1 MRRKFRDGRFLTT
14 EKISP
19 LKEKTPEGYLLCRDV
34 PISRVGSFEY
44 SAAEVG
50 LPNIGRAV
58 QVWRPEEQIFNPETI
73 ASFEAKPVVIGH
85 ARFADPDNWREIA
98 VGTTQNVRRGEGD
111 KSDFLLADLLLT
123 DRKAI
128 EAVESGDLKEVSC
141 GYDADTQE
149 TPQGIEQIG
158 IVGNH
163 VALVVSARCSGCKI
177 GDGSMTTSLKTRL
190 RKLFRD
196 GNEDAFNEEV
206 DKLQVQDD
214 DAPDAAP
221 APAPT
226 PTLEERLAKLEVT
239 VAALAKGLAQKP
251 VGDADTPPV
260 PDAQAIIGDAEAL
273 CPGMKKPVGDA
284 KGGKFTRNQIE
295 RVMRTALKGAGV
307 KQFGDSSELDGK
319 ALDIAFKA
327 AVAMSKSGKNPRASG
342 TRTSMPRGS
351 AGDITR
357 GMFDYTTEVKQN
369 DTTTP
374 VADDGVLVS
383 LTATGKAT
391 PATDASKVYG
401 IAVRDYRQVGP
412 DGKAWP
418 KDAFVCILR
427 RGYS

>member
-196 GNEDAFNEEV
+196 GNEAAFNEEV

-226 PTLEERLAKLEVT
+226 PAPTPTLEERLAKLEAM
-239 VAALAKGLAQKP
+239 VAALAKGQAQKP
-251 VGDADTPPV
+251 VGDADTPPAPDAGADQNDDNELIDD

-327 AVAMSKSGKNPRASG
+327 AVAMSKSGKNPKASG
-342 TRTSMPRGS
+342 TRYGDS
-351 AGDITR
+351 AEDSVNSIA
-357 GMFDYTTEVKQN
+357 YVQKKLN
-369 DTTTP
+369 DFWG
-374 VADDGVLVS
+374 A
-383 LTATGKAT
+383 K
-391 PATDASKVYG
+391 
-401 IAVRDYRQVGP
+401 
-412 DGKAWP
+412 
-418 KDAFVCILR
+418 
-427 RGYS
+427 

>member
-50 LPNIGRAV
+50 LPNIGHAV
-58 QVWRPEEQIFNPETI
+58 QVWRPEEKIFNPETI

-226 PTLEERLAKLEVT
+226 PTLEERLAKLEAT

-260 PDAQAIIGDAEAL
+260 PDDDDELIDDPDAQAIIGDAEAL

-342 TRTSMPRGS
+342 TRYGDS
-351 AGDITR
+351 AEDSVNSIA
-357 GMFDYTTEVKQN
+357 YVQKKLN
-369 DTTTP
+369 DFWG
-374 VADDGVLVS
+374 A
-383 LTATGKAT
+383 K
-391 PATDASKVYG
+391 
-401 IAVRDYRQVGP
+401 
-412 DGKAWP
+412 
-418 KDAFVCILR
+418 
-427 RGYS
+427 

>member
-50 LPNIGRAV
+50 LPNIGHAV
-58 QVWRPEEQIFNPETI
+58 QVWRPGEKIFNPETI

-226 PTLEERLAKLEVT
+226 PTLEERLAKLEAT

-260 PDAQAIIGDAEAL
+260 PDDDDELIDDPDAQAIIGDAEAL

-342 TRTSMPRGS
+342 TRYGDS
-351 AGDITR
+351 AEDSVNSIA
-357 GMFDYTTEVKQN
+357 YVQKKLN
-369 DTTTP
+369 DFWG
-374 VADDGVLVS
+374 A
-383 LTATGKAT
+383 K
-391 PATDASKVYG
+391 
-401 IAVRDYRQVGP
+401 
-412 DGKAWP
+412 
-418 KDAFVCILR
+418 
-427 RGYS
+427 

>member
-50 LPNIGRAV
+50 LPNIGHAV

-177 GDGSMTTSLKTRL
+177 GDGSMTTSSLKTRL

-206 DKLQVQDD
+206 DKLRVQDD

-221 APAPT
+221 APTPT
-226 PTLEERLAKLEVT
+226 PTLEERLAKLEAT

-260 PDAQAIIGDAEAL
+260 PDDTVDPDDDDELIDDPDAQAIIGDAEAL

-327 AVAMSKSGKNPRASG
+327 AVAMSKSGKNPKASG
-342 TRTSMPRGS
+342 TRYGDS
-351 AGDITR
+351 AEDSVNSIA
-357 GMFDYTTEVKQN
+357 YVQKKLN
-369 DTTTP
+369 DFWG
-374 VADDGVLVS
+374 A
-383 LTATGKAT
+383 K
-391 PATDASKVYG
+391 
-401 IAVRDYRQVGP
+401 
-412 DGKAWP
+412 
-418 KDAFVCILR
+418 
-427 RGYS
+427 

>member
-50 LPNIGRAV
+50 LPNIGHAV

-128 EAVESGDLKEVSC
+128 EAVENGDLKEVSC

-226 PTLEERLAKLEVT
+226 PTLEERLAKLEAT

-260 PDAQAIIGDAEAL
+260 PDDDDELIDDPDAQAIIGDAEAL

-342 TRTSMPRGS
+342 TRYGDS
-351 AGDITR
+351 AEDSVNSIA
-357 GMFDYTTEVKQN
+357 YVQKKLN
-369 DTTTP
+369 DFWG
-374 VADDGVLVS
+374 A
-383 LTATGKAT
+383 K
-391 PATDASKVYG
+391 
-401 IAVRDYRQVGP
+401 
-412 DGKAWP
+412 
-418 KDAFVCILR
+418 
-427 RGYS
+427 

>member
-50 LPNIGRAV
+50 LPNIGHAV

-206 DKLQVQDD
+206 DKLQVQDG

-221 APAPT
+221 APAPTPAPT
-226 PTLEERLAKLEVT
+226 PTLEERLAKLEAT

-260 PDAQAIIGDAEAL
+260 PDDTVDPDDDDELIDDPDAQAIIGDAEAL

-295 RVMRTALKGAGV
+295 RVMRTALKGVGV

-342 TRTSMPRGS
+342 TRYGDS
-351 AGDITR
+351 AEDSVNSIA
-357 GMFDYTTEVKQN
+357 YVQKKLN
-369 DTTTP
+369 DFWG
-374 VADDGVLVS
+374 A
-383 LTATGKAT
+383 K
-391 PATDASKVYG
+391 
-401 IAVRDYRQVGP
+401 
-412 DGKAWP
+412 
-418 KDAFVCILR
+418 
-427 RGYS
+427 

>member
-50 LPNIGRAV
+50 LPNIGHAV

-260 PDAQAIIGDAEAL
+260 PDDDDELIDDPDAQAIIGDAEAL

-342 TRTSMPRGS
+342 TRYGDS
-351 AGDITR
+351 AEDSVNSIA
-357 GMFDYTTEVKQN
+357 YVQKKLN
-369 DTTTP
+369 DFWG
-374 VADDGVLVS
+374 A
-383 LTATGKAT
+383 K
-391 PATDASKVYG
+391 
-401 IAVRDYRQVGP
+401 
-412 DGKAWP
+412 
-418 KDAFVCILR
+418 
-427 RGYS
+427 

>member
-50 LPNIGRAV
+50 LPNIGHAV

-177 GDGSMTTSLKTRL
+177 GDGSMTTRLKTRL

-206 DKLQVQDD
+206 DKLQDQDD

-226 PTLEERLAKLEVT
+226 PTLEERLAKLEAT

-260 PDAQAIIGDAEAL
+260 PDDDDELIDDPDAQAIIGDAEAL

-342 TRTSMPRGS
+342 TRYGDS
-351 AGDITR
+351 AEDSVNSIA
-357 GMFDYTTEVKQN
+357 YVQKKLN
-369 DTTTP
+369 DFWG
-374 VADDGVLVS
+374 A
-383 LTATGKAT
+383 K
-391 PATDASKVYG
+391 
-401 IAVRDYRQVGP
+401 
-412 DGKAWP
+412 
-418 KDAFVCILR
+418 
-427 RGYS
+427 

>member
-50 LPNIGRAV
+50 LPNIGHAV

-226 PTLEERLAKLEVT
+226 PTLEERLAKLEAA
-239 VAALAKGLAQKP
+239 VAAIAKAQTQKP
-251 VGDADTPPV
+251 VGDADTPPAPDDTV
-260 PDAQAIIGDAEAL
+260 DPGDDELIDDPDAQAIIGDAEAL

-342 TRTSMPRGS
+342 TRYGDS
-351 AGDITR
+351 AEDSVNSIA
-357 GMFDYTTEVKQN
+357 YVQKKLN
-369 DTTTP
+369 DFWG
-374 VADDGVLVS
+374 A
-383 LTATGKAT
+383 K
-391 PATDASKVYG
+391 
-401 IAVRDYRQVGP
+401 
-412 DGKAWP
+412 
-418 KDAFVCILR
+418 
-427 RGYS
+427 

>member
-50 LPNIGRAV
+50 LPNIGCAV

-149 TPQGIEQIG
+149 TPEGIEQIG

-206 DKLQVQDD
+206 DKLQVQDG
-214 DAPDAAP
+214 DAPDGAP

-226 PTLEERLAKLEVT
+226 PAPTPTFEERLAKLEAT

-260 PDAQAIIGDAEAL
+260 PDDTVDPDDDDELIDDPDAQAIIGDAEAL

-327 AVAMSKSGKNPRASG
+327 AVAMSKSGKNPKASG
-342 TRTSMPRGS
+342 TRYGDS
-351 AGDITR
+351 AEDSVNSIA
-357 GMFDYTTEVKQN
+357 YVQKKLN
-369 DTTTP
+369 DFWG
-374 VADDGVLVS
+374 A
-383 LTATGKAT
+383 K
-391 PATDASKVYG
+391 
-401 IAVRDYRQVGP
+401 
-412 DGKAWP
+412 
-418 KDAFVCILR
+418 
-427 RGYS
+427 

>member
-206 DKLQVQDD
+206 DKLQVQDE

-226 PTLEERLAKLEVT
+226 PTLEERLAKLEAT

-260 PDAQAIIGDAEAL
+260 PDDDDELIDDPDAQAIIGDAEAL

-342 TRTSMPRGS
+342 TRYGDS
-351 AGDITR
+351 AEDSVNSIA
-357 GMFDYTTEVKQN
+357 YVQKKLN
-369 DTTTP
+369 DFWG
-374 VADDGVLVS
+374 A
-383 LTATGKAT
+383 K
-391 PATDASKVYG
+391 
-401 IAVRDYRQVGP
+401 
-412 DGKAWP
+412 
-418 KDAFVCILR
+418 
-427 RGYS
+427 

>member
-206 DKLQVQDD
+206 DKLQVQDG

-221 APAPT
+221 APAPTPAPT
-226 PTLEERLAKLEVT
+226 PTLEERLAKLEAT

-260 PDAQAIIGDAEAL
+260 PDDTVDPDDDDELIDDPDAQAIIGDAEAL

-327 AVAMSKSGKNPRASG
+327 AVAMSKSGKNPKASG
-342 TRTSMPRGS
+342 TRYGDS
-351 AGDITR
+351 AEDSVNSIA
-357 GMFDYTTEVKQN
+357 YVQKKLN
-369 DTTTP
+369 DFWG
-374 VADDGVLVS
+374 A
-383 LTATGKAT
+383 K
-391 PATDASKVYG
+391 
-401 IAVRDYRQVGP
+401 
-412 DGKAWP
+412 
-418 KDAFVCILR
+418 
-427 RGYS
+427 

>member
-58 QVWRPEEQIFNPETI
+58 QVRRPEEQIFNPETI

-226 PTLEERLAKLEVT
+226 PTLEERLAKLEAT

-260 PDAQAIIGDAEAL
+260 PDDTVDPDDDDELIDDPDAQAIIGDAGAL

-327 AVAMSKSGKNPRASG
+327 AVAMSKSGKNPKASG
-342 TRTSMPRGS
+342 TRYGDS
-351 AGDITR
+351 AEDSVNSIA
-357 GMFDYTTEVKQN
+357 YVQKKLN
-369 DTTTP
+369 DFWG
-374 VADDGVLVS
+374 A
-383 LTATGKAT
+383 K
-391 PATDASKVYG
+391 
-401 IAVRDYRQVGP
+401 
-412 DGKAWP
+412 
-418 KDAFVCILR
+418 
-427 RGYS
+427 

>member
-206 DKLQVQDD
+206 DKLRVQDD

-226 PTLEERLAKLEVT
+226 PTLEERLAKLEAT
-239 VAALAKGLAQKP
+239 VAALAKGLDQKP

-260 PDAQAIIGDAEAL
+260 PDDTVDPDDDDELIDDPDAQAIIGDAEAL

-327 AVAMSKSGKNPRASG
+327 AVAMSKSGKNPKASG
-342 TRTSMPRGS
+342 TRYGDS
-351 AGDITR
+351 AEDSVNSIA
-357 GMFDYTTEVKQN
+357 YVQKKLN
-369 DTTTP
+369 DFWG
-374 VADDGVLVS
+374 A
-383 LTATGKAT
+383 K
-391 PATDASKVYG
+391 
-401 IAVRDYRQVGP
+401 
-412 DGKAWP
+412 
-418 KDAFVCILR
+418 
-427 RGYS
+427 

>member
-50 LPNIGRAV
+50 LPNIGHAV

-226 PTLEERLAKLEVT
+226 PTLEERLAKLEAT

-260 PDAQAIIGDAEAL
+260 PDDDDELIDDPDAQAIIGDAEAL

-327 AVAMSKSGKNPRASG
+327 AVAMSKSGKNPKASA
-342 TRTSMPRGS
+342 TRYGDS
-351 AGDITR
+351 AEDSVNSIA
-357 GMFDYTTEVKQN
+357 YVQKKLN
-369 DTTTP
+369 DFWG
-374 VADDGVLVS
+374 A
-383 LTATGKAT
+383 K
-391 PATDASKVYG
+391 
-401 IAVRDYRQVGP
+401 
-412 DGKAWP
+412 
-418 KDAFVCILR
+418 
-427 RGYS
+427 

>member
-50 LPNIGRAV
+50 LPNIGHAV

-177 GDGSMTTSLKTRL
+177 GDGSMTTNLKTRL

-206 DKLQVQDD
+206 DKLQVQDG

-226 PTLEERLAKLEVT
+226 PTLEERLAKLEAT
-239 VAALAKGLAQKP
+239 VAALAKGLSQKP

-260 PDAQAIIGDAEAL
+260 PDDDDELIDDPDAQAIIGDAEAL

-342 TRTSMPRGS
+342 TRYGDS
-351 AGDITR
+351 AEDSVNSIA
-357 GMFDYTTEVKQN
+357 YVQKKLN
-369 DTTTP
+369 DFWG
-374 VADDGVLVS
+374 A
-383 LTATGKAT
+383 K
-391 PATDASKVYG
+391 
-401 IAVRDYRQVGP
+401 
-412 DGKAWP
+412 
-418 KDAFVCILR
+418 
-427 RGYS
+427 

>member
-50 LPNIGRAV
+50 LPNIGHAV

-226 PTLEERLAKLEVT
+226 PTLEERLAKLEAT

-260 PDAQAIIGDAEAL
+260 PDDTVDPDDDDELIDDPDAQAIIGDAEAL

-342 TRTSMPRGS
+342 TRYGDS
-351 AGDITR
+351 AEDSVNSIA
-357 GMFDYTTEVKQN
+357 YVQKKLN
-369 DTTTP
+369 DFWG
-374 VADDGVLVS
+374 A
-383 LTATGKAT
+383 K
-391 PATDASKVYG
+391 
-401 IAVRDYRQVGP
+401 
-412 DGKAWP
+412 
-418 KDAFVCILR
+418 
-427 RGYS
+427 

>member
-50 LPNIGRAV
+50 LPNIGHAV

-149 TPQGIEQIG
+149 TPEGIEQIG

-226 PTLEERLAKLEVT
+226 PTLEERLAKLEAT

-251 VGDADTPPV
+251 VGDADTPPAPDDTV
-260 PDAQAIIGDAEAL
+260 DPGDDELIDDPDAQVIIGDAEAL

-327 AVAMSKSGKNPRASG
+327 AVAMSKSGKNPKASG
-342 TRTSMPRGS
+342 TRYGDS
-351 AGDITR
+351 AEDSVNSIA
-357 GMFDYTTEVKQN
+357 YVQKKLN
-369 DTTTP
+369 DFWG
-374 VADDGVLVS
+374 A
-383 LTATGKAT
+383 K
-391 PATDASKVYG
+391 
-401 IAVRDYRQVGP
+401 
-412 DGKAWP
+412 
-418 KDAFVCILR
+418 
-427 RGYS
+427 

>member
-34 PISRVGSFEY
+34 PISRIGSFEY

-50 LPNIGRAV
+50 LPNIGHAV

-226 PTLEERLAKLEVT
+226 PTLEERLAKLEAT
-239 VAALAKGLAQKP
+239 VAALAKGLDQKP

-260 PDAQAIIGDAEAL
+260 PDDTVDPDDDDELIDDPDAQAIIGDAEAL

-342 TRTSMPRGS
+342 TRYGDS
-351 AGDITR
+351 AEDSVNSIA
-357 GMFDYTTEVKQN
+357 YVQKKLN
-369 DTTTP
+369 DFWG
-374 VADDGVLVS
+374 A
-383 LTATGKAT
+383 K
-391 PATDASKVYG
+391 
-401 IAVRDYRQVGP
+401 
-412 DGKAWP
+412 
-418 KDAFVCILR
+418 
-427 RGYS
+427 

>member
-206 DKLQVQDD
+206 DKLQVQDG

-221 APAPT
+221 APAPTPAPT
-226 PTLEERLAKLEVT
+226 PTLEERLAKLEAT

-260 PDAQAIIGDAEAL
+260 PDDTVDPGDDELIDDPDAQAIIGDAEAL

-327 AVAMSKSGKNPRASG
+327 AVAMSKSGKNPKASG
-342 TRTSMPRGS
+342 TRYGDS
-351 AGDITR
+351 AEDSVNSIA
-357 GMFDYTTEVKQN
+357 YVQKKLN
-369 DTTTP
+369 DFWG
-374 VADDGVLVS
+374 A
-383 LTATGKAT
+383 K
-391 PATDASKVYG
+391 
-401 IAVRDYRQVGP
+401 
-412 DGKAWP
+412 
-418 KDAFVCILR
+418 
-427 RGYS
+427 

>member
-50 LPNIGRAV
+50 LPNIGHAV

-177 GDGSMTTSLKTRL
+177 GDGSMTSSLKTRL

-226 PTLEERLAKLEVT
+226 PTLEERLAKLEAT

-260 PDAQAIIGDAEAL
+260 PDDDDELIDDPDAQAIIGDAEAL

-342 TRTSMPRGS
+342 TRYGDS
-351 AGDITR
+351 AEDSVNSIA
-357 GMFDYTTEVKQN
+357 YVQKKLN
-369 DTTTP
+369 DFWG
-374 VADDGVLVS
+374 A
-383 LTATGKAT
+383 K
-391 PATDASKVYG
+391 
-401 IAVRDYRQVGP
+401 
-412 DGKAWP
+412 
-418 KDAFVCILR
+418 
-427 RGYS
+427 

>member
-196 GNEDAFNEEV
+196 VNEDAFNEEV
-206 DKLQVQDD
+206 DKLQVQDG

-221 APAPT
+221 APAPTPAPT
-226 PTLEERLAKLEVT
+226 PTLEERLAKLEAA
-239 VAALAKGLAQKP
+239 VAAIAKAQTQKP
-251 VGDADTPPV
+251 MGDADTPPAPNAGADQNDDNELIDD

-327 AVAMSKSGKNPRASG
+327 AVAMSKSGKNPKASG
-342 TRTSMPRGS
+342 TRYGDS
-351 AGDITR
+351 AEDSVNSIA
-357 GMFDYTTEVKQN
+357 YVQKKLN
-369 DTTTP
+369 DFWG
-374 VADDGVLVS
+374 A
-383 LTATGKAT
+383 K
-391 PATDASKVYG
+391 
-401 IAVRDYRQVGP
+401 
-412 DGKAWP
+412 
-418 KDAFVCILR
+418 
-427 RGYS
+427 

>member
-50 LPNIGRAV
+50 LPNIGHAV

-177 GDGSMTTSLKTRL
+177 GDGSMTTGLKTRL

-226 PTLEERLAKLEVT
+226 PTLEERLAKLEAT

-260 PDAQAIIGDAEAL
+260 PDDDDELIDDPDAQAIIGDAEAL

-342 TRTSMPRGS
+342 TRYGDS
-351 AGDITR
+351 AEDSVNSIA
-357 GMFDYTTEVKQN
+357 YVQKKLN
-369 DTTTP
+369 DFWG
-374 VADDGVLVS
+374 A
-383 LTATGKAT
+383 K
-391 PATDASKVYG
+391 
-401 IAVRDYRQVGP
+401 
-412 DGKAWP
+412 
-418 KDAFVCILR
+418 
-427 RGYS
+427 

>member
-50 LPNIGRAV
+50 LPNIGHAV

-177 GDGSMTTSLKTRL
+177 GDGSMTSLKTRL

-226 PTLEERLAKLEVT
+226 PTLEERLAKLEAT

-260 PDAQAIIGDAEAL
+260 PDDDDELIDDPDAQAIIGDAEAL

-342 TRTSMPRGS
+342 TRYGDS
-351 AGDITR
+351 AEDSVNSIA
-357 GMFDYTTEVKQN
+357 YVQKKLN
-369 DTTTP
+369 DFWG
-374 VADDGVLVS
+374 A
-383 LTATGKAT
+383 K
-391 PATDASKVYG
+391 
-401 IAVRDYRQVGP
+401 
-412 DGKAWP
+412 
-418 KDAFVCILR
+418 
-427 RGYS
+427 

>member
-50 LPNIGRAV
+50 LPNIGHAV

-206 DKLQVQDD
+206 DKLQVQDGE
-214 DAPDAAP
+214 APDATPASAP
-221 APAPT
+221 TPAPT
-226 PTLEERLAKLEVT
+226 PTLEELLAKLEAT
-239 VAALAKGLAQKP
+239 VAALAKALAQKP

-260 PDAQAIIGDAEAL
+260 PDDDDELIDDPDAQAIIGDAEAL

-342 TRTSMPRGS
+342 TRYGDS
-351 AGDITR
+351 AEDSVNSIA
-357 GMFDYTTEVKQN
+357 YVQKKLN
-369 DTTTP
+369 DFWG
-374 VADDGVLVS
+374 A
-383 LTATGKAT
+383 K
-391 PATDASKVYG
+391 
-401 IAVRDYRQVGP
+401 
-412 DGKAWP
+412 
-418 KDAFVCILR
+418 
-427 RGYS
+427 

>member
-50 LPNIGRAV
+50 LPNIGHAV

-226 PTLEERLAKLEVT
+226 PTLEERLAKLEAT

-260 PDAQAIIGDAEAL
+260 PDDDDELIDDPDAQAIIGDAEAL

-307 KQFGDSSELDGK
+307 QQFGDSSELDGK

-327 AVAMSKSGKNPRASG
+327 AVAMSKSGKNPKASG
-342 TRTSMPRGS
+342 TRYGDS
-351 AGDITR
+351 AEDSVNSIA
-357 GMFDYTTEVKQN
+357 YVQKKLN
-369 DTTTP
+369 DFWG
-374 VADDGVLVS
+374 A
-383 LTATGKAT
+383 K
-391 PATDASKVYG
+391 
-401 IAVRDYRQVGP
+401 
-412 DGKAWP
+412 
-418 KDAFVCILR
+418 
-427 RGYS
+427 

>member
-226 PTLEERLAKLEVT
+226 PTLEERLAKLEAT

-260 PDAQAIIGDAEAL
+260 PDGTVDPDDDDELIDDPDAQAIIGDAEAL

-342 TRTSMPRGS
+342 TRYGDS
-351 AGDITR
+351 AEDSVNSIA
-357 GMFDYTTEVKQN
+357 YVQKKLN
-369 DTTTP
+369 DFWG
-374 VADDGVLVS
+374 A
-383 LTATGKAT
+383 K
-391 PATDASKVYG
+391 
-401 IAVRDYRQVGP
+401 
-412 DGKAWP
+412 
-418 KDAFVCILR
+418 
-427 RGYS
+427 

>member
-50 LPNIGRAV
+50 RPNIGQAV

-206 DKLQVQDD
+206 DKLQVQDG
-214 DAPDAAP
+214 DAPDATPAP
-221 APAPT
+221 APTPAPT
-226 PTLEERLAKLEVT
+226 PTLEERLAKLEAT

-260 PDAQAIIGDAEAL
+260 PDDTVDPDDDDELIDDPDAQAIIGDAEAL

-327 AVAMSKSGKNPRASG
+327 AVAMSKSGKNPKASG
-342 TRTSMPRGS
+342 TRYGDS
-351 AGDITR
+351 AEDSVNSIA
-357 GMFDYTTEVKQN
+357 YVQKKLN
-369 DTTTP
+369 DFWG
-374 VADDGVLVS
+374 A
-383 LTATGKAT
+383 K
-391 PATDASKVYG
+391 
-401 IAVRDYRQVGP
+401 
-412 DGKAWP
+412 
-418 KDAFVCILR
+418 
-427 RGYS
+427 

>member
-50 LPNIGRAV
+50 LPNIGHAV

-128 EAVESGDLKEVSC
+128 EAVETGELKEVSC

-149 TPQGIEQIG
+149 TPEGIEQIG

-163 VALVVSARCSGCKI
+163 VALVVSARCSGCQI

-206 DKLQVQDD
+206 DKLQVQDA
-214 DAPDAAP
+214 DAPDG

-226 PTLEERLAKLEVT
+226 PTPAPAPTLEERLAKLEAA
-239 VAALAKGLAQKP
+239 VAALAKAQTQKP
-251 VGDADTPPV
+251 VGDADTTPAPDAGADMDDDDELIDD

-327 AVAMSKSGKNPRASG
+327 AVAMSKSGKNPKASG
-342 TRTSMPRGS
+342 TRYGDS
-351 AGDITR
+351 AEDSVNSIA
-357 GMFDYTTEVKQN
+357 YVQKKLN
-369 DTTTP
+369 DFWG
-374 VADDGVLVS
+374 A
-383 LTATGKAT
+383 K
-391 PATDASKVYG
+391 
-401 IAVRDYRQVGP
+401 
-412 DGKAWP
+412 
-418 KDAFVCILR
+418 
-427 RGYS
+427 

>member
-206 DKLQVQDD
+206 DKLQVQDAD
-214 DAPDAAP
+214 PEPAPVP
-221 APAPT
+221 TPTPAPT
-226 PTLEERLAKLEVT
+226 PTLEERLAKLEAM
-239 VAALAKGLAQKP
+239 VAALAKGQAQKP
-251 VGDADTPPV
+251 VGDADTPPAPDAGADQNDDNELIDD

-327 AVAMSKSGKNPRASG
+327 AVAMSKSGKNPKASG
-342 TRTSMPRGS
+342 TRYGDS
-351 AGDITR
+351 AEDSVNSIA
-357 GMFDYTTEVKQN
+357 YVQKKLN
-369 DTTTP
+369 DFWG
-374 VADDGVLVS
+374 A
-383 LTATGKAT
+383 K
-391 PATDASKVYG
+391 
-401 IAVRDYRQVGP
+401 
-412 DGKAWP
+412 
-418 KDAFVCILR
+418 
-427 RGYS
+427 

>member
-50 LPNIGRAV
+50 LPNIGHAV

-177 GDGSMTTSLKTRL
+177 GDGSMTTSSLKTRL

-206 DKLQVQDD
+206 DKLRVQDD

-226 PTLEERLAKLEVT
+226 PTLEERLAKLEAT

-260 PDAQAIIGDAEAL
+260 PDDTVDPDDDDELIDDPDAQAIIGDAEAL

-327 AVAMSKSGKNPRASG
+327 AVAMSKSGKNPKASG
-342 TRTSMPRGS
+342 TRYGDS
-351 AGDITR
+351 AEDSVNSIA
-357 GMFDYTTEVKQN
+357 YVQKKLN
-369 DTTTP
+369 DFWG
-374 VADDGVLVS
+374 A
-383 LTATGKAT
+383 K
-391 PATDASKVYG
+391 
-401 IAVRDYRQVGP
+401 
-412 DGKAWP
+412 
-418 KDAFVCILR
+418 
-427 RGYS
+427 

>member
-50 LPNIGRAV
+50 LPNIGHAV

-177 GDGSMTTSLKTRL
+177 GDGSMTTSSLKTRL

-226 PTLEERLAKLEVT
+226 PTLEERLAKLEAT

-260 PDAQAIIGDAEAL
+260 PDDDDELIDDPDAQAIIGDAEAL

-342 TRTSMPRGS
+342 TRYGDS
-351 AGDITR
+351 AEDSVNSIA
-357 GMFDYTTEVKQN
+357 YVQKKLN
-369 DTTTP
+369 DFWG
-374 VADDGVLVS
+374 A
-383 LTATGKAT
+383 K
-391 PATDASKVYG
+391 
-401 IAVRDYRQVGP
+401 
-412 DGKAWP
+412 
-418 KDAFVCILR
+418 
-427 RGYS
+427 

>member
-50 LPNIGRAV
+50 LPNIGHAV

-206 DKLQVQDD
+206 DKLQVQDG

-221 APAPT
+221 APAPTPAPT
-226 PTLEERLAKLEVT
+226 PTLEERLAKLEAM
-239 VAALAKGLAQKP
+239 VAAIAKAQTQKS
-251 VGDADTPPV
+251 VGDADTPPAPDAGADQNDDNELIDD

-307 KQFGDSSELDGK
+307 QQFGDSSELDGK

-327 AVAMSKSGKNPRASG
+327 AVAMSKSGKNPKASG
-342 TRTSMPRGS
+342 TRYGDS
-351 AGDITR
+351 AEDSVNSIA
-357 GMFDYTTEVKQN
+357 YVQKKLN
-369 DTTTP
+369 DFWG
-374 VADDGVLVS
+374 A
-383 LTATGKAT
+383 K
-391 PATDASKVYG
+391 
-401 IAVRDYRQVGP
+401 
-412 DGKAWP
+412 
-418 KDAFVCILR
+418 
-427 RGYS
+427 

>member
-50 LPNIGRAV
+50 LPNIGHAV

-226 PTLEERLAKLEVT
+226 PTLEERLAKLEAA
-239 VAALAKGLAQKP
+239 VAAIAKAQTQKP
-251 VGDADTPPV
+251 VGDADTPPAPDDPGDDELIDD

-307 KQFGDSSELDGK
+307 QQFGDSSELDGK

-327 AVAMSKSGKNPRASG
+327 AVAMSKSGKNPKASG
-342 TRTSMPRGS
+342 TRYGDS
-351 AGDITR
+351 AEDSVNSIA
-357 GMFDYTTEVKQN
+357 YVQKKLN
-369 DTTTP
+369 DFWG
-374 VADDGVLVS
+374 A
-383 LTATGKAT
+383 K
-391 PATDASKVYG
+391 
-401 IAVRDYRQVGP
+401 
-412 DGKAWP
+412 
-418 KDAFVCILR
+418 
-427 RGYS
+427 

>member
-226 PTLEERLAKLEVT
+226 PTLEERLAKLEAT

-260 PDAQAIIGDAEAL
+260 PDDTVDPDDDDELIDDPDAQAIIGDAEAL

-342 TRTSMPRGS
+342 TRYGDS
-351 AGDITR
+351 AEDSVNSIA
-357 GMFDYTTEVKQN
+357 YVQKKLN
-369 DTTTP
+369 DFWG
-374 VADDGVLVS
+374 A
-383 LTATGKAT
+383 K
-391 PATDASKVYG
+391 
-401 IAVRDYRQVGP
+401 
-412 DGKAWP
+412 
-418 KDAFVCILR
+418 
-427 RGYS
+427 

>member
-196 GNEDAFNEEV
+196 GNEDAFNAFRW
-206 DKLQVQDD
+206 L
-214 DAPDAAP
+214 
-221 APAPT
+221 
-226 PTLEERLAKLEVT
+226 RLT
-239 VAALAKGLAQKP
+239 V
-251 VGDADTPPV
+251 
-260 PDAQAIIGDAEAL
+260 
-273 CPGMKKPVGDA
+273 
-284 KGGKFTRNQIE
+284 
-295 RVMRTALKGAGV
+295 
-307 KQFGDSSELDGK
+307 
-319 ALDIAFKA
+319 
-327 AVAMSKSGKNPRASG
+327 
-342 TRTSMPRGS
+342 
-351 AGDITR
+351 
-357 GMFDYTTEVKQN
+357 
-369 DTTTP
+369 
-374 VADDGVLVS
+374 
-383 LTATGKAT
+383 
-391 PATDASKVYG
+391 
-401 IAVRDYRQVGP
+401 
-412 DGKAWP
+412 
-418 KDAFVCILR
+418 
-427 RGYS
+427 

>member
-206 DKLQVQDD
+206 DKLQVQDG
-214 DAPDAAP
+214 DAPDATPAP
-221 APAPT
+221 APTPAPT
-226 PTLEERLAKLEVT
+226 PTLEERLAKLEAT

-260 PDAQAIIGDAEAL
+260 PDDTDDRDGDDELIDDPDTQAIIGDAEAL

-327 AVAMSKSGKNPRASG
+327 AVAMSKSGKNPKASG
-342 TRTSMPRGS
+342 TRYGDS
-351 AGDITR
+351 AEDSVNSIA
-357 GMFDYTTEVKQN
+357 YVQKKLN
-369 DTTTP
+369 DFWG
-374 VADDGVLVS
+374 A
-383 LTATGKAT
+383 K
-391 PATDASKVYG
+391 
-401 IAVRDYRQVGP
+401 
-412 DGKAWP
+412 
-418 KDAFVCILR
+418 
-427 RGYS
+427 

>member
-50 LPNIGRAV
+50 LPNIGHAV

-206 DKLQVQDD
+206 DKLQVQDG
-214 DAPDAAP
+214 DAPDGAP
-221 APAPT
+221 APAPTPAPT
-226 PTLEERLAKLEVT
+226 PTLEERLAKLEAM
-239 VAALAKGLAQKP
+239 VAALAKGQAQKP
-251 VGDADTPPV
+251 VGDADTPPAPDAGADQNDDNELIDD

-327 AVAMSKSGKNPRASG
+327 AVAMSKSGKNPKASG
-342 TRTSMPRGS
+342 TRYGDS
-351 AGDITR
+351 AEDSVNSIA
-357 GMFDYTTEVKQN
+357 YVQKKLN
-369 DTTTP
+369 DFWG
-374 VADDGVLVS
+374 A
-383 LTATGKAT
+383 K
-391 PATDASKVYG
+391 
-401 IAVRDYRQVGP
+401 
-412 DGKAWP
+412 
-418 KDAFVCILR
+418 
-427 RGYS
+427 

>member
-50 LPNIGRAV
+50 LPNIGHAV
-58 QVWRPEEQIFNPETI
+58 QVWRKEEQIFNPETI

-226 PTLEERLAKLEVT
+226 PTLEERLAKLEAT

-260 PDAQAIIGDAEAL
+260 PDDDDELIDDPDAQAIIGDAEAL

-342 TRTSMPRGS
+342 TRYGDS
-351 AGDITR
+351 AEDSVNSIA
-357 GMFDYTTEVKQN
+357 YVQKKLN
-369 DTTTP
+369 DFWG
-374 VADDGVLVS
+374 A
-383 LTATGKAT
+383 K
-391 PATDASKVYG
+391 
-401 IAVRDYRQVGP
+401 
-412 DGKAWP
+412 
-418 KDAFVCILR
+418 
-427 RGYS
+427 